1 MTTEKENPE
10 HTENQ
15 SIESTAL
22 AVLVSFLIALTKSS
36 NNNLSEEHSFWLT
49 V

>member
-15 SIESTAL
+15 STESTAL
-22 AVLVSFLIALTKSS
+22 EVLVSFLIALTKSS
-36 NNNLSEEHSFWLT
+36 NKQLK
-49 V
+49 